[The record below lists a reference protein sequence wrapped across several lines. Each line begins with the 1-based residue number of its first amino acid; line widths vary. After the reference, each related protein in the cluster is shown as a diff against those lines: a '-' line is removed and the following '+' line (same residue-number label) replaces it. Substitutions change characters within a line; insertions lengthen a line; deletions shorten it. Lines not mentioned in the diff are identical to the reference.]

1 MVESGEK
8 NHCERGSAMQELISA
23 LTAHEEECSREF
35 EADLS
40 AFCTR
45 HMDAQLLQQLRQLV
59 AEEEEDL
66 AYRAFYALTII
77 YRNRKDYQQLQALFE
92 ENPRFAGHPSYH
104 HLLILFQLEAE
115 TFFDALELLEL
126 AREDARQHR
135 DNAGYLHLFAHLFVY
150 TCEKSRGEMREQVRR
165 EYYDDVEQAVEDAIR
180 LDPAYAK
187 FYCTKA
193 RVVAQRGRYAEAYSL
208 INKAVATESSARKD
222 YALRL
227 LDYRHCETVILLQ
240 EQREYFQGEMEKLRR
255 SVPSL
260 PKPKTFVP
268 GRGPKAYE
276 GAEPYCFVSYAH
288 INSDRVYPIVEQ
300 LMQRGIRLWYDDVIE
315 ARQLPEVREMLLRHR
330 RMMNRPGGYWIAG
343 FNPEAARHGSH
354 RVYRRE
360 ELSRVVLFSDG
371 FSGQREALLGA
382 EEPCLQ
388 ELYRQLRQR
397 EAADSRCNRY
407 PRLKPGDDVSGIV
420 AVF

>member
-1 MVESGEK
+1 
-8 NHCERGSAMQELISA
+8 MQELISA

-45 HMDAQLLQQLRQLV
+45 HMDAQLVQQLRQLV
-59 AEEEEDL
+59 AEGEEDL

-92 ENPRFAGHPSYH
+92 ENPHFAGHPSYH

-126 AREDARQHR
+126 ARE
-135 DNAGYLHLFAHLFVY
+135 
-150 TCEKSRGEMREQVRR
+150 
-165 EYYDDVEQAVEDAIR
+165 YYDDVERAVEDAIR

-260 PKPKTFVP
+260 PKPKTCVP

-300 LMQRGIRLWYDDVIE
+300 LMQRGIRLWYDDGIE
-315 ARQLPEVREMLLRHR
+315 AGSDFREFIAEKIRDSWQVLLFASTSPSSRALSAMR
-330 RMMNRPGGYWIAG
+330 STTLCT
-343 FNPEAARHGSH
+343 AASPSCG
-354 RVYRRE
+354 
-360 ELSRVVLFSDG
+360 
-371 FSGQREALLGA
+371 
-382 EEPCLQ
+382 
-388 ELYRQLRQR
+388 
-397 EAADSRCNRY
+397 
-407 PRLKPGDDVSGIV
+407 
-420 AVF
+420 

>member
-1 MVESGEK
+1 
-8 NHCERGSAMQELISA
+8 MQELISA

-40 AFCTR
+40 TFCTR
-45 HMDAQLLQQLRQLV
+45 HMDAQLVQQLRQLV
-59 AEEEEDL
+59 AEGEEDL

-92 ENPRFAGHPSYH
+92 ENPHFAGHPSYH

-165 EYYDDVEQAVEDAIR
+165 EYYDDVERAVEDAIR

-276 GAEPYCFVSYAH
+276 GA
-288 INSDRVYPIVEQ
+288 I
-300 LMQRGIRLWYDDVIE
+300 LL
-315 ARQLPEVREMLLRHR
+315 RQLCPRQQRPGVPHSGATDAAGDPTVVRRRHR
-330 RMMNRPGGYWIAG
+330 GRQRFPGV
-343 FNPEAARHGSH
+343 H
-354 RVYRRE
+354 RRE
-360 ELSRVVLFSDG
+360 DTGFVAGAAVCLPRVHPAGLCP
-371 FSGQREALLGA
+371 Q
-382 EEPCLQ
+382 
-388 ELYRQLRQR
+388 
-397 EAADSRCNRY
+397 
-407 PRLKPGDDVSGIV
+407 
-420 AVF
+420 

>member
-1 MVESGEK
+1 
-8 NHCERGSAMQELISA
+8 MQELISA

-45 HMDAQLLQQLRQLV
+45 HMDAQLVQQLRQLV
-59 AEEEEDL
+59 AEGEEDL

-92 ENPRFAGHPSYH
+92 ENPHFAGHPSYH

-165 EYYDDVEQAVEDAIR
+165 EYYDDVERAVEDAIR

-300 LMQRGIRLWYDDVIE
+300 LMQRGIRLWYDDGIE

-343 FNPEAARHGSH
+343 FAPEAARHGTH

>member
-1 MVESGEK
+1 
-8 NHCERGSAMQELISA
+8 MQELISA

-45 HMDAQLLQQLRQLV
+45 HMDAQLVQQLRQLV
-59 AEEEEDL
+59 TEGEEDL

-92 ENPRFAGHPSYH
+92 ENPHFAGHPSYH

-240 EQREYFQGEMEKLRR
+240 EQREYFQGEMEKLRK

-300 LMQRGIRLWYDDVIE
+300 LMQRGIRLWYDDGIE
-315 ARQLPEVREMLLRHR
+315 AGSDFREFIAEKIRDSWQVLLFAIKRNFCRLARFDEHCLPKHKTGKRCRIKHPKRVE
-330 RMMNRPGGYWIAG
+330 WIA
-343 FNPEAARHGSH
+343 FYTRTFSRSH
-354 RVYRRE
+354 HKALVKSRIMSHDDRTLTFRIL
-360 ELSRVVLFSDG
+360 LSTTYHLE
-371 FSGQREALLGA
+371 Q
-382 EEPCLQ
+382 
-388 ELYRQLRQR
+388 
-397 EAADSRCNRY
+397 SRDR
-407 PRLKPGDDVSGIV
+407 I
-420 AVF
+420 

>member
-45 HMDAQLLQQLRQLV
+45 HMDAWLVQQLRQLV
-59 AEEEEDL
+59 AEGEEDL

-92 ENPRFAGHPSYH
+92 ENPHFAGHPSYH

-126 AREDARQHR
+126 AREDARKHR

-165 EYYDDVEQAVEDAIR
+165 EYYDDVERAVEDAIR
-180 LDPAYAK
+180 LDPVYAK

-240 EQREYFQGEMEKLRR
+240 EQREYFQGEMEKLRK

-288 INSDRVYPIVEQ
+288 VNSDRVYPIVEQ
-300 LMQRGIRLWYDDVIE
+300 LMQRGIRLWYDDGIE

-343 FNPEAARHGSH
+343 FAPEAARHGTH

-360 ELSRVVLFSDG
+360 ELYRVVLFSDG

-407 PRLKPGDDVSGIV
+407 PRLKPGDDFSGIV

>member
-1 MVESGEK
+1 M
-8 NHCERGSAMQELISA
+8 
-23 LTAHEEECSREF
+23 
-35 EADLS
+35 
-40 AFCTR
+40 
-45 HMDAQLLQQLRQLV
+45 
-59 AEEEEDL
+59 
-66 AYRAFYALTII
+66 
-77 YRNRKDYQQLQALFE
+77 
-92 ENPRFAGHPSYH
+92 
-104 HLLILFQLEAE
+104 
-115 TFFDALELLEL
+115 
-126 AREDARQHR
+126 
-135 DNAGYLHLFAHLFVY
+135 
-150 TCEKSRGEMREQVRR
+150 
-165 EYYDDVEQAVEDAIR
+165 EDAIR

-300 LMQRGIRLWYDDVIE
+300 LMQRGIRLWYDDGIE
-315 ARQLPEVREMLLRHR
+315 AGSDFREFIAEKIRDSWQVLLFASHESIQPGFVRNEINYALHCGKPILRVNLDDVELTPG
-330 RMMNRPGGYWIAG
+330 MELSLGGMQYVDATEPGGDYLERIV
-343 FNPEAARHGSH
+343 RT
-354 RVYRRE
+354 
-360 ELSRVVLFSDG
+360 
-371 FSGQREALLGA
+371 LLA
-382 EEPCLQ
+382 ERKEK
-388 ELYRQLRQR
+388 
-397 EAADSRCNRY
+397 A
-407 PRLKPGDDVSGIV
+407 
-420 AVF
+420 

>member
-1 MVESGEK
+1 MTQTYLEVHNLCKTFTAKNGSVEALKGVSLSIGKGEIFGVIGLSGAGK
-8 NHCERGSAMQELISA
+8 STLVRCMNLLERPDSGDVLLNGESL
-23 LTAHEEECSREF
+23 LK
-35 EADLS
+35 LS
-40 AFCTR
+40 KE
-45 HMDAQLLQQLRQLV
+45 QLRLRRQKIGMIFQHFNLLEQQTV
-59 AEEEEDL
+59 LENVCFPLEI
-66 AYRAFYALTII
+66 RGIP
-77 YRNRKDYQQLQALFE
+77 RKE
-92 ENPRFAGHPSYH
+92 RREK
-104 HLLILFQLEAE
+104 
-115 TFFDALELLEL
+115 ALELLEL

-165 EYYDDVEQAVEDAIR
+165 EYYDDVERAVEDAIR

-300 LMQRGIRLWYDDVIE
+300 LMQRGIRLWYDDGIE
-315 ARQLPEVREMLLRHR
+315 AGSDFREFIAEKIRDSWQVLLFASHESIQPGFVRNEINYALHCGKPILRVNLDDVELTPG
-330 RMMNRPGGYWIAG
+330 MELSLGGMQYVDATEPGGDYLERIV
-343 FNPEAARHGSH
+343 RT
-354 RVYRRE
+354 
-360 ELSRVVLFSDG
+360 
-371 FSGQREALLGA
+371 LLA
-382 EEPCLQ
+382 ERKEK
-388 ELYRQLRQR
+388 
-397 EAADSRCNRY
+397 A
-407 PRLKPGDDVSGIV
+407 
-420 AVF
+420 

>member
-1 MVESGEK
+1 M
-8 NHCERGSAMQELISA
+8 
-23 LTAHEEECSREF
+23 
-35 EADLS
+35 
-40 AFCTR
+40 
-45 HMDAQLLQQLRQLV
+45 
-59 AEEEEDL
+59 
-66 AYRAFYALTII
+66 
-77 YRNRKDYQQLQALFE
+77 
-92 ENPRFAGHPSYH
+92 
-104 HLLILFQLEAE
+104 FQLEAE

-165 EYYDDVEQAVEDAIR
+165 EYYDDVERAVEDAIR

-208 INKAVATESSARKD
+208 INKAVATENSARKD

-300 LMQRGIRLWYDDVIE
+300 LMQRGIRLWYDDGIE
-315 ARQLPEVREMLLRHR
+315 AGSDFREFIAEKIRDSWQVLLFASHESIQPGFVRNEINYALHCGKPILRVNLDDVELTPGMELSLGGMQYVDATEPGGRLLDRRLRSGGGPARQSSGVPEGRTLPSGAVLRRLFRPAEGPAGGGGAVLAGAVSAAAAAGGGGQPLQPLSPAEARRRCQRHR
-330 RMMNRPGGYWIAG
+330 GGVLMG
-343 FNPEAARHGSH
+343 
-354 RVYRRE
+354 RE
-360 ELSRVVLFSDG
+360 L
-371 FSGQREALLGA
+371 
-382 EEPCLQ
+382 
-388 ELYRQLRQR
+388 
-397 EAADSRCNRY
+397 
-407 PRLKPGDDVSGIV
+407 
-420 AVF
+420 

>member
-1 MVESGEK
+1 
-8 NHCERGSAMQELISA
+8 MQELISA

-45 HMDAQLLQQLRQLV
+45 HMDAQLVQQLRQLV
-59 AEEEEDL
+59 AEEDL

-165 EYYDDVEQAVEDAIR
+165 EYYDDVERAVEDAIR

-288 INSDRVYPIVEQ
+288 VNSDRVYPIVEQ
-300 LMQRGIRLWYDDVIE
+300 LMQRGIRLWYDDGIE
-315 ARQLPEVREMLLRHR
+315 AGRDFREFIAEKIRDSWQVLLFASHESIQPGFVRNEINYALHCGKPILRVNLDDVELTPG
-330 RMMNRPGGYWIAG
+330 MELSLGGMQYVDATEPGGDYLERIV
-343 FNPEAARHGSH
+343 RT
-354 RVYRRE
+354 
-360 ELSRVVLFSDG
+360 
-371 FSGQREALLGA
+371 LLA
-382 EEPCLQ
+382 ERKEK
-388 ELYRQLRQR
+388 
-397 EAADSRCNRY
+397 A
-407 PRLKPGDDVSGIV
+407 
-420 AVF
+420 

>member
-45 HMDAQLLQQLRQLV
+45 HMDAQLVQQLRQLV

-343 FNPEAARHGSH
+343 FAPEAARHGTH

-397 EAADSRCNRY
+397 EAADRRCNRY

>member
-45 HMDAQLLQQLRQLV
+45 HMDAQLVQQLRQLV
-59 AEEEEDL
+59 AEGEEDL

-92 ENPRFAGHPSYH
+92 ENPHFAGHPSYH

-240 EQREYFQGEMEKLRR
+240 EQRGYFQGEMEKLRR

-300 LMQRGIRLWYDDVIE
+300 LMQRGIRLWYDDGIE

-343 FNPEAARHGSH
+343 FAPEAARHGTH

>member
-1 MVESGEK
+1 
-8 NHCERGSAMQELISA
+8 MQELISA

-45 HMDAQLLQQLRQLV
+45 HMDTQLVQQLRQLV
-59 AEEEEDL
+59 AEGEEDL

-92 ENPRFAGHPSYH
+92 ENPHFAGHPSYH

-165 EYYDDVEQAVEDAIR
+165 EYYDDVERAVEDAIR

-240 EQREYFQGEMEKLRR
+240 EQREYFQGEMEKLCR

-288 INSDRVYPIVEQ
+288 INSNRVYPIVEQ
-300 LMQRGIRLWYDDVIE
+300 LMQRGIRLWYDDGIE
-315 ARQLPEVREMLLRHR
+315 AGSDFREFIAEKIRDSWQVLLFASHESIQPGFVRNEINYALHCGKPILRVNLDDVELTPG
-330 RMMNRPGGYWIAG
+330 MELSLGGMQYVDATEPGGDYLERIV
-343 FNPEAARHGSH
+343 RT
-354 RVYRRE
+354 
-360 ELSRVVLFSDG
+360 
-371 FSGQREALLGA
+371 LLA
-382 EEPCLQ
+382 ERKEK
-388 ELYRQLRQR
+388 
-397 EAADSRCNRY
+397 A
-407 PRLKPGDDVSGIV
+407 
-420 AVF
+420 